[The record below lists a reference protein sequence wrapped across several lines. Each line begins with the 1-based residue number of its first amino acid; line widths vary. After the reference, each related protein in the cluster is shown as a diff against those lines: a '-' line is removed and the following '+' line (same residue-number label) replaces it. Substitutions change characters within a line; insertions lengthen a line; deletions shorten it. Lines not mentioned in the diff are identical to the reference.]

1 MFVED
6 DLHSEL
12 CVAGGFNGELVIVRL
27 EGSDEMVG
35 VILCAVFDAE
45 VIHNETESNVAGGM
59 GEQAGRV
66 GALDVAVR
74 LKMRNKTELAEA
86 TSLRETIHTLAYFKV
101 DGVVVE

>member
-1 MFVED
+1 
-6 DLHSEL
+6 
-12 CVAGGFNGELVIVRL
+12 
-27 EGSDEMVG
+27 MVG
-35 VILCAVFDAE
+35 VILCSVFDAE
-45 VIHNETESNVAGGM
+45 VIHNETERNFAGGV

-74 LKMRNKTELAEA
+74 LKMRDKTKLAEA